1 VLLTGEEKLDAKATE
16 RLWSLLELGDPNAE
30 VAIAYRVKERLRD
43 FYRTSDPDEA
53 RKVLDELQRHCVKR
67 AMPPEI
73 QSSDGPSRAGSTT
86 SATSTWPG
94 CPTVRPKPSTT

>member
-1 VLLTGEEKLDAKATE
+1 VVTARAGRPE
-16 RLWSLLELGDPNAE
+16 RRG
-30 VAIAYRVKERLRD
+30 AIAYRVKERLRD

-73 QSSDGPSRAGSTT
+73 QKLGRTIKSWFDNICNFHLA
-86 SATSTWPG
+86 G